1 MVHVF
6 AGGGFAQNTLLAE
19 CADRRSAVLVDPGA
33 ATPQALAAA
42 KRKGLTIREI
52 LLTHAHFDHI
62 ERVALA
68 RRATGASVHL
78 HPADRPLYDDAA
90 ARAASFGLTFEA
102 PPPPD
107 KALVPGQTLVV
118 GGSEFRVVFVPGHA
132 PGHVMFVC
140 DAAATALVG
149 DVVFAGSIGRTDLPG
164 GDYGTL
170 MASIRSQVLALPSET
185 RLFPGHGPPTTVG
198 REAQANPFLTPVPA
212 SRRA

>member
-1 MVHVF
+1 MVQVF
-6 AGGGFAQNTLLAE
+6 AGGGFAQNTLLVE

-33 ATPQALAAA
+33 AAPQALAAA
-42 KRKGLTIREI
+42 KRKGLAVREI
-52 LLTHAHFDHI
+52 LLTHAHFDHV

-68 RRATGASVHL
+68 RRATGAPVHL

-90 ARAASFGLTFEA
+90 ARGVRFGLPFEV

-107 KALVPGQTLVV
+107 KDLVPGRTLTV

-140 DAAATALVG
+140 DADALALVG

-170 MASIRSQVLALPSET
+170 MTSIRSQVLVLPPET

-198 REAQANPFLTPVPA
+198 REAQTNPFLVPVYA
-212 SRRA
+212 GRRA